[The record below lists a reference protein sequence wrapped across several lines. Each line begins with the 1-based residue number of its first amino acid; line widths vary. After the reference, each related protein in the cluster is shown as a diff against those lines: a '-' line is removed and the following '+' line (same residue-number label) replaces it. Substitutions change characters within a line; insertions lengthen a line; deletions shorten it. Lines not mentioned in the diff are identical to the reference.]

1 MENMMNL
8 LEFGIFAL
16 VCFTLAFVLKLY
28 KDRILQYTTDL
39 IDRAEAAV
47 QGSGM
52 GEEKK
57 AMVMAQLDAAGIKVT
72 KWLDKQ
78 IDVIVATLNAS
89 GAWLAAQVKQN
100 AAGNPLSQPAAA
112 SSPARGALLKE
123 AGEGK

>member
-28 KDRILQYTTDL
+28 KSRILQYTTDL

-47 QGSGM
+47 EGSGM

-57 AMVMAQLDAAGIKVT
+57 AMVMAQLDAAGIRVT
-72 KWLDKQ
+72 EWLDSQ
-78 IDVIVATLNAS
+78 IDVIVATLNAN
-89 GAWLAAQVKQN
+89 GAWLAAQARQN
-100 AAGNPLSQPAAA
+100 NTA
-112 SSPARGALLKE
+112 STGD
-123 AGEGK
+123 GEDE